1 MNKAKVGKIVKFLDK
16 DGRLNGGLIKDLV
29 RENNVEYAIVN
40 TLESE
45 EAKVRKSDLI
55 LVNRQQRGRV
65 SARFLGDLRDEIER
79 ENSNAPIS
87 IGNSASAPEN
97 ENEQYAGTGTKTS
110 QQKIIKKLELKLAA
124 REQAIKDYK
133 VTVEKLQSENERLR
147 GAATGSQP
155 LLNQENLI
163 LTIKGLNNALFAAS
177 INKEGDMVL
186 ELTTIISKLNG
197 IEM

>member
-1 MNKAKVGKIVKFLDK
+1 MNKAKVGKIVKFRDK

-29 RENNVEYAIVN
+29 RENNIEYAIVN

-45 EAKVRKSDLI
+45 EAKVRKTDLI

-65 SARFLGDLRDEIER
+65 SARFLGDLRDEIEK
-79 ENSNAPIS
+79 ENANTFIPV
-87 IGNSASAPEN
+87 GEDTSAPVN
-97 ENEQYAGTGTKTS
+97 DNEQYTGTKLP

-124 REQAIKDYK
+124 REQTIKDYK
-133 VTVEKLQSENERLR
+133 TTVERLQLENEKLR
-147 GAATGSQP
+147 AATAVGSHP

-163 LTIKGLNNALFAAS
+163 LTIKGLNNALLAAS

-186 ELTTIISKLNG
+186 ELTGIISKLNG
-197 IEM
+197 IVV

>member
-1 MNKAKVGKIVKFLDK
+1 MNKAKVGKIVKFRDA

-45 EAKVRKSDLI
+45 EAKVKKSDLI

-79 ENSNAPIS
+79 ENSNSPVAKEDS
-87 IGNSASAPEN
+87 TTSASAN
-97 ENEQYAGTGTKTS
+97 ENVQYKGTKVS

-133 VTVEKLQSENERLR
+133 ATVERLQSENDRLKSST
-147 GAATGSQP
+147 ACSQL

-163 LTIKGLNNALFAAS
+163 LTIKGLNNALIAAS

-186 ELTTIISKLNG
+186 ELTTVISKLNG
-197 IEM
+197 IEV

>member
-1 MNKAKVGKIVKFLDK
+1 MNKAKVGKIVKFRDAE
-16 DGRLNGGLIKDLV
+16 GRLNGGLIKDLV

-45 EAKVRKSDLI
+45 EVKVKKSDLI

-79 ENSNAPIS
+79 ENSNAPLVIEEDMTS
-87 IGNSASAPEN
+87 SVEN
-97 ENEQYAGTGTKTS
+97 ERCKGTKGS

-133 VTVEKLQSENERLR
+133 VTVERFQTENERLR
-147 GAATGSQP
+147 GVTAGSQP

-163 LTIKGLNNALFAAS
+163 LTIKGLNNALLAAS

-186 ELTTIISKLNG
+186 ELTTVISKLNG
-197 IEM
+197 IEI